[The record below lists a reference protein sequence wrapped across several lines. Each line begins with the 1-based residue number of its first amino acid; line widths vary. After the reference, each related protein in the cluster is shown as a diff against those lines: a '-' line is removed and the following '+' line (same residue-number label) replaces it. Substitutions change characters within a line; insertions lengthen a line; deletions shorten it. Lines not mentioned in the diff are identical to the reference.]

1 MTHLHHMRCIKN
13 GLALVLAVKLDLF
26 QKQQLQPNQ
35 VFTNQLFEV
44 LAHWQITNQ
53 NLLGMHF
60 LEIYS
65 PLKELYGFCYIL
77 TEAYITLSG

>member
-1 MTHLHHMRCIKN
+1 MRCIKN

-65 PLKELYGFCYIL
+65 P
-77 TEAYITLSG
+77 